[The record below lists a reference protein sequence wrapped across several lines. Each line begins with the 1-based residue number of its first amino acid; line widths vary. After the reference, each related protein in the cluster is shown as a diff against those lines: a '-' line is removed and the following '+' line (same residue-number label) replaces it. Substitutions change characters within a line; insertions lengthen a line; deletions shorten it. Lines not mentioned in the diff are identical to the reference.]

1 MEINYVHGLDLDIRR
16 ILNKIVI
23 GRPIDSIEVDE
34 ESGKINIMVY
44 EHLDMIKTI
53 ENAYKYSPW
62 KEKRNDICRTELIN
76 LAENLY
82 LTTVPKCVDESGQL
96 DCLIYDLYWKALDVL
111 LDDFSSGITEYLKE
125 QYGYFK

>member
-23 GRPIDSIEVDE
+23 GSPIDSIEVDE

-62 KEKRNDICRTELIN
+62 KEKRSDICRMELIN
-76 LAENLY
+76 MAQNLY
-82 LTTVPKCVDESGQL
+82 LTTIPKCIDESEQL
-96 DCLIYDLYWKALDVL
+96 NGLIYDLYWKALGVL

-125 QYGYFK
+125 QYGYFE

>member
-76 LAENLY
+76 LAKNLY

-96 DCLIYDLYWKALDVL
+96 DCLIYDLYWKALEVL